1 VLSGGYTENFTIA
14 GIPLENLVIGK
25 TLLLGEAE
33 ITILQVGKDVFK
45 DQGRPYIVSREG
57 RFGKVTKG
65 GKVKTGD
72 RVKVKT

>member
-1 VLSGGYTENFTIA
+1 M
-14 GIPLENLVIGK
+14 
-25 TLLLGEAE
+25 GEAE